1 MKIKKNGIK
10 CFILVPRSGQKNL
23 IRKSKIWENNGR
35 DTVHRSITSNT
46 FQKVEH
52 LKKILKKLIKTNI
65 MWKQEEWKF
74 VSISAGKK

>member
-10 CFILVPRSGQKNL
+10 CLILVPRSGQKNL

-52 LKKILKKLIKTNI
+52 LK
-65 MWKQEEWKF
+65 
-74 VSISAGKK
+74 